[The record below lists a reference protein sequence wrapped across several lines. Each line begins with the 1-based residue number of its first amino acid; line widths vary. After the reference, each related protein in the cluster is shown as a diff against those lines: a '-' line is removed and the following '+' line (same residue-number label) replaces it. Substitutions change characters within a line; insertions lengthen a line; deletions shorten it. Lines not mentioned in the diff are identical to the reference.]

1 MIATIFAGICSL
13 FIVLPLW
20 FYLLYQI
27 LVAVN
32 ASTPMWVAYFIY
44 LPISL
49 FISGLGIAIKL
60 WEEK

>member
-13 FIVLPLW
+13 LIIMPIW

-27 LVAVN
+27 LVAIN

-49 FISGLGIAIKL
+49 FVSSLSTAIKL
-60 WEEK
+60 WENK